1 MDKITLRLQL
11 SFILVSY
18 LIFAA
23 VAYSAVLIVNL
34 QSIITLQLFY
44 SVYNL
49 FQYAE
54 ISNFIQYNQMH
65 KLLYFGLRINVHT

>member
-44 SVYNL
+44 SQHCL
-49 FQYAE
+49 
-54 ISNFIQYNQMH
+54 
-65 KLLYFGLRINVHT
+65 